1 MDPTKLV
8 GRVKELVRIEHKS
21 RRNYPHIWNGIAASE
36 TNKFYHPDEL
46 EKQLEEKLKILEESE
61 SQCKSRFISPE
72 MQKNLLEKCR
82 CGRPRRG
89 MHMGKCL
96 QRALNT
102 TSSDQNMQAEEAES
116 KHPTNMPQT
125 SNSLI
130 GFKTA
135 PYQKL
140 EQSMRYLSPT
150 SSMPGPRITS
160 APYNVIFIG

>member
-8 GRVKELVRIEHKS
+8 GRVKEVVRIEHKS
-21 RRNYPHIWNGIAASE
+21 RRNYPHIWHGIAASAA
-36 TNKFYHPDEL
+36 NKFYHPDEL
-46 EKQLEEKLKILEESE
+46 EKQIEEKLKILEPD

-72 MQKNLLEKCR
+72 MQKNLLENCR

-89 MHMGKCL
+89 IHMGKCL

-102 TSSDQNMQAEEAES
+102 TSSDQNMQTEEAEII
-116 KHPTNMPQT
+116 MPQT

-135 PYQKL
+135 PYQQL
-140 EQSMRYLSPT
+140 EQSMQYLSPT